1 MRFAIVGNSGS
12 GKSTLARA
20 LCARFGLALLE
31 LDDIVWE
38 PGQIAVLRE
47 RAAIEADLLAFLRL
61 HESWVVEGCYAE
73 LIQMVLKGAPTLIF
87 LNPGEQVCIA
97 HCRTRPWEPHKY
109 ATPEAQ
115 ESMLNNLIT
124 WVSDY
129 YRRDDEWSLAAHRRV
144 FDGFDGVKRECVSE
158 VNVADFDGNLS

>member
-20 LCARFGLALLE
+20 LCARFGLSLLE

-38 PGQIAVLRE
+38 PGQIAVLRD
-47 RAAIEADLLAFLRL
+47 RAAIEADLLAFLRQ
-61 HESWVVEGCYAE
+61 HEHWVVEGCYAE
-73 LIQMVLKGAPTLIF
+73 LIQLALKDAPTLIL

-97 HCRTRPWEPHKY
+97 HCRARPWEPHKY

-115 ESMLNNLIT
+115 KSMLVNLIA
-124 WVSDY
+124 WVEDY
-129 YRRDDEWSLAAHRRV
+129 YYRDDAWSLLAHRRV
-144 FDGFDGVKRECVSE
+144 FDGFDGVKRECVSG
-158 VNVADFDGNLS
+158 VDVADFDGQLN